1 MDYMDPAITAASPAD
16 KLRRIIDLLDDP
28 DFGDLDTRDI
38 QKAEYHLGRLLDQ
51 ADDDADLRHIA
62 KLPPITTQARQLDA
76 ALWDAAK
83 WEGRL

>member
-1 MDYMDPAITAASPAD
+1 MTPAF

-28 DFGDLDTRDI
+28 DFGDLDPTQMYR
-38 QKAEYHLGRLLDQ
+38 AERALEYLLDQ
-51 ADDDADLRHIA
+51 ADDGDADLRRIA
-62 KLPPITTQARQLDA
+62 TLSPVTTTARPLDA